1 MVFDL
6 SLDIDAH
13 RANTVASR
21 TLDPGAPSGSYARS
35 MLSPT
40 TACSRSRASRTG
52 TSGMGLA
59 STVFGACEASDT
71 GVGRTSKLA
80 CLEPADGASARPT
93 RSRGAV
99 MADKE
104 DTVRRGYQAFGEG
117 DMEHFRAIYV
127 PDVVQR
133 QPGNN
138 QTSGEYK
145 GVDNVLGL
153 YGRFFQLS
161 GG

>member
-1 MVFDL
+1 
-6 SLDIDAH
+6 
-13 RANTVASR
+13 
-21 TLDPGAPSGSYARS
+21 
-35 MLSPT
+35 
-40 TACSRSRASRTG
+40 
-52 TSGMGLA
+52 
-59 STVFGACEASDT
+59 
-71 GVGRTSKLA
+71 
-80 CLEPADGASARPT
+80 
-93 RSRGAV
+93 

-117 DMEHFRAIYV
+117 DMEHFRGIYV

-153 YGRFFQLS
+153 YGRFFELS
-161 GG
+161 GGTFSVELTSVKTQGDKVVTVHHAKGAREGKTLDADETIEFTFSGDKISRLDVGYADEAAEDAFWG